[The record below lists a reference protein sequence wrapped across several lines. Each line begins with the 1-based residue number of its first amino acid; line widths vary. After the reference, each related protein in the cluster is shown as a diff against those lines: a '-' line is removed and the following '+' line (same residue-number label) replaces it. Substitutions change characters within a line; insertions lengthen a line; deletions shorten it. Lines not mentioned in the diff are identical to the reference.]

1 MGKIE
6 VNLDVTGE
14 RPSKRRA
21 GVLDDGINVFIQGL
35 GLLEKTNLQG
45 LRDCISVGNFTHNG
59 VELYEGRETEKY
71 GSR

>member
-1 MGKIE
+1 MGEIE

-35 GLLEKTNLQG
+35 GLHGHGKADW
-45 LRDCISVGNFTHNG
+45 R
-59 VELYEGRETEKY
+59 
-71 GSR
+71 